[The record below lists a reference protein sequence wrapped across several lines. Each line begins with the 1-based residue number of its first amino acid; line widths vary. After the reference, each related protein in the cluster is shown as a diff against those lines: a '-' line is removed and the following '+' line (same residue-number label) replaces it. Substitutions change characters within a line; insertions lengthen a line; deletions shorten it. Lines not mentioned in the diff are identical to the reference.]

1 MTATAIMF
9 NGTAF
14 ALSADGN
21 QLLHSRRDI
30 ARPELGETDGAQ
42 KIFPFETG
50 NIVCAYILIG
60 DVVSENRTFDAAV
73 EVKHL
78 LAAVASR
85 GLKTPREV
93 VASLGCHLSGCIER
107 LIANRQLGCWPELHI
122 PFAGFCGNDAF
133 YLTLY
138 ITRYRASTGLHYE
151 LVGQVV
157 DKWLFSYTGSPVI
170 VELMQKADPRIPQ
183 CIRVP
188 SETPISL
195 QEAVE
200 VAQGYITACSSPL
213 AREVDPEWAPG
224 LGGHPHVAT
233 VMPAYRPS
241 WWARHFRCAK
251 PSGGFKWVVAPKN
264 LPSD

>member
-14 ALSADGN
+14 ALAADGN
-21 QLLHSRRDI
+21 QLLDRGRDMPI
-30 ARPELGETDGAQ
+30 TALGETNSAQ
-42 KIFPFETG
+42 KIFPFETR
-50 NIVCAYILIG
+50 NIVCACILCG
-60 DVVSENRTFDAAV
+60 DVVSEDRKFDAAV
-73 EVKHL
+73 ELKRH
-78 LAAVASR
+78 LAAVAHI
-85 GLKTPREV
+85 GVKTPREL
-93 VASLGCHLSGCIER
+93 VANFGAALSDHIEH
-107 LIANRQLGCWPELHI
+107 LIAIRQLKLWPALQI
-122 PFAGFCGNDAF
+122 PFVGFCGADAF

-138 ITRYRASTGLHYE
+138 INRYRASTGLHYE

-170 VELMQKADPRIPQ
+170 AELMQKADSRIPH

-213 AREVDPEWAPG
+213 GRELDPEWAPG
-224 LGGHPHVAT
+224 LGGHIHVAT
-233 VMPAYRPS
+233 VMPVYRPS
-241 WWARHFRCAK
+241 WWARQFQCAK
-251 PSGGFKWVVAPKN
+251 PTGGFAWVLPPQN
-264 LPSD
+264 LSQL